1 MLIELDRTPLPP
13 TRTPLGHSIPA
24 AATWSLVICT
34 VASAISPGSIREAA
48 IASLSAFSS
57 HLAADAFTAEGI
69 FLWPRALSPESWLAP
84 YPPESVLEH
93 GGRRF
98 LMPTAAGALPTP
110 WCGWRALSLSR
121 LGDRSPALN
130 AALSAS
136 GLAATAIAMAFS

>member
-24 AATWSLVICT
+24 AATWSLVICA

-69 FLWPRALSPESWLAP
+69 FLWPRGLAPASWLAP
-84 YPPESVLEH
+84 YPPGSVLVH

-98 LMPTAAGALPTP
+98 LMPAGPGELPP
-110 WCGWRALSLSR
+110 WCGWRTLSLSR
-121 LGDRSPALN
+121 LGDGSPVLN

-136 GLAATAIAMAFS
+136 GLAAMAVAVACS